1 MSCVFTNFYHKE
13 YKNPLVE
20 DIFNNFDSDEVR
32 LWVWMIIENI
42 KSTFPDMDHYVT
54 SGSPKS
60 YFAIRVGKKEKKSLH
75 GKPLFYIDKYKSG
88 GGARVWIADK
98 IIKKQLLSENSLV
111 SLTKLNSSSE
121 SSTLKWFGAIKKIM
135 LKNNIVFKGQGL
147 VPKDYDYSAS
157 DDYVDEDN
165 HDVKNVTSLNLI
177 FYGAPGTGKTYHTI
191 NKALEILDKQFVDD
205 MPKSISESEKRIK
218 LKRRFDKLM
227 AEGKIAF
234 TTFHQSFS
242 YEDFIEGIR
251 ANAIDG
257 SVEYKVEDGVF
268 KKIAKAASLQTKSNF
283 DEVYA
288 ALCEEIAEN
297 GLVLKT
303 LTRSKPF
310 DVKISR
316 TGNLSAVPQAGNGS
330 TMSITKEN
338 LRKFLL
344 EDKEIDWIIYA
355 RSIKQYIESI
365 TGFKKNE
372 EKSNYVLIID
382 EINRGNIANIFG
394 ELITLIEPSKRAGA
408 PESLSVTLPYSKEEF
423 SVPNNLYIIG
433 TMNTADRSLALMDT
447 ALRRRFHFEEMM
459 PKPELLRGIIV
470 DGVNI
475 ELLLAR
481 MNKRIT
487 ALYDRDHT
495 LGHAFFMSL
504 TNDSPLAKLREV
516 FERQILPLLQEY
528 FFEDW
533 NKIRLVVGNALI
545 VTENVEAD
553 LFESSPDG
561 LVNSKSY
568 RINLDALDDP
578 KTYIRIY
585 DKATKPSV

>member
-1 MSCVFTNFYHKE
+1 MGFEDYASESVKKLFDSFNTDEDRKWAWMVIKKLKE
-13 YKNPLVE
+13 Y
-20 DIFNNFDSDEVR
+20 
-32 LWVWMIIENI
+32 
-42 KSTFPDMDHYVT
+42 FPKADHHLFFEQ
-54 SGSPKS
+54 SKS
-60 YFAIRVGKKEKKSLH
+60 YNDRWTIRIGVKPKNQTRGYYSFILAKDKKEHDASIWAHSAGYDQGRFVKLLKEE
-75 GKPLFYIDKYKSG
+75 GKEKYY
-88 GGARVWIADK
+88 V
-98 IIKKQLLSENSLV
+98 
-111 SLTKLNSSSE
+111 SSSMHRE
-121 SSTLKWFGAIKKIM
+121 EKDVLEWLELCKKVSEKIGVRFDGNGYM
-135 LKNNIVFKGQGL
+135 
-147 VPKDYDYSAS
+147 PKDYDKKQ
-157 DDYVDEDN
+157 EKGTIIM
-165 HDVKNVTSLNLI
+165 KNLSLNTIL
-177 FYGAPGTGKTYHTI
+177 YGSPGTGKTYHTI
-191 NKALEILDKQFVDD
+191 NKSLEILDKPFLDANIKD
-205 MPKSISESEKRIK
+205 REK
-218 LKRRFDKLM
+218 LKKRFDELRK
-227 AEGKIAF
+227 EEKIAF

-257 SVEYKVEDGVF
+257 KIEYKVEDGIF
-268 KKIAKAASLQTKSNF
+268 KKIAIAASLQTKSNF
-283 DEVYA
+283 DEVYEK
-288 ALCEEIAEN
+288 LCDEIEEK
-297 GLVLKT
+297 GLVLRT
-303 LTRSKPF
+303 LAHDRPF
-310 DVKISR
+310 DVRISG
-316 TGNLSAVPQAGNGS
+316 TGNLSAIPQTGNGN

-344 EDKEIDWIIYA
+344 EDKKIDWIIYA
-355 RSIKQYIESI
+355 RSIKKHIE
-365 TGFKKNE
+365 TTYGFRKNE

-408 PESLSVTLPYSKEEF
+408 PEALSVTLPYSNAYSKEEF
-423 SVPNNLYIIG
+423 SVPDNLYIIG

-504 TNDSPLAKLREV
+504 TNESPLAKLREV

-553 LFESSPDG
+553 LFESSPEG
-561 LVNSKSY
+561 LVNSKIY

-578 KTYIRIY
+578 KTYMRIY
-585 DKATKPSV
+585 DKAMKPSV